1 MPLVAAEFNP
11 QVLLDR
17 LRTDDESALKEL
29 FHLYYDALV
38 HFVTPM
44 LRDQD
49 RARDVV
55 QDVFFKIWEKRHDLQ
70 VTNSLKAYLYMAVRN
85 HALNIIK
92 RENRIEL
99 NDDEAVLEAKSGT
112 HDGSYDRLREKDLQ
126 KKLAACLDLLP
137 PKCRQVF
144 ELSRFEHF
152 SNKDI
157 ADTLDI
163 SVKTVENQMTKALQL
178 MRSNLLPYL
187 RLLLILSS
195 QYAFF

>member
-1 MPLVAAEFNP
+1 MPEVAAEFNA
-11 QVLLDR
+11 QGLLDG
-17 LRTDDESALKEL
+17 LRSDDEAALKEL
-29 FHLYYDALV
+29 FQLYYDALV

-55 QDVFFKIWEKRHDLQ
+55 QDIFFKIWEKRKELQ
-70 VTNSLKAYLYMAVRN
+70 VTTSLKAYLYMAVRN

-99 NDDEAVLEAKSGT
+99 SDDESVLEARSGT

-126 KKLAACLDLLP
+126 KKLAACLDQLP

-157 ADTLDI
+157 AETLEI

-178 MRSNLLPYL
+178 MRTNLLPYL
-187 RLLLILSS
+187 RSILIIGMSC
-195 QYAFF
+195 FFS

>member
-1 MPLVAAEFNP
+1 MPEVATESYP
-11 QVLLDR
+11 QLLLDR

-49 RARDVV
+49 RGRDVV
-55 QDVFFKIWEKRHDLQ
+55 QDVFFKIWEKRKDLQ
-70 VTNSLKAYLYMAVRN
+70 VNTSLKAYLYMAVRN

-99 NDDEAVLEAKSGT
+99 NDDESVLESKSGT

-126 KKLAACLDLLP
+126 KKLAHCLDLLP

-157 ADTLDI
+157 AETLDI

-178 MRSNLLPYL
+178 MRANLLPYL
-187 RLLLILSS
+187 RLLLILGANW
-195 QYAFF
+195 AFL